1 MKYMCVYTYMGL
13 PGGTSG
19 KKPPANAGDTRD
31 VSLIPMLGRFPGRG
45 HGNPLQYSFFLNR
58 SENIFFKM
66 YLFIYLA
73 AQVLVMACG
82 I

>member
-1 MKYMCVYTYMGL
+1 MATHSSIL
-13 PGGTSG
+13 
-19 KKPPANAGDTRD
+19 
-31 VSLIPMLGRFPGRG
+31 
-45 HGNPLQYSFFLNR
+45 FFLNR
-58 SENIFFKM
+58 SENVFFKM